1 MKNADSITQ
10 FLVSMVLCMALSSC
24 HNAGYVAQ
32 MQQPGDCDKVQVC
45 QLAADTATSPV
56 ASESTTREST
66 IQSAECPNVHSS
78 ATQQRRSG
86 SGVSEVS
93 AALLLDQKLL
103 SDEEVAQKDTEHGAL
118 ESLAGE
124 ELHSVQI
131 HTVAPGTNLEV
142 EELGKEAAGEIVF
155 PPRTQGLEALNAED
169 ASNWPGVT
177 IDESMQPLRLEV
189 REEESKIDEHTPEEV
204 SAAALDLIEERQCS
218 PQLVSDCITIL
229 IVVVVVICCLK
240 L

>member
-66 IQSAECPNVHSS
+66 VQSADCPNVHSS

-177 IDESMQPLRLEV
+177 IDRTMQPLRLEAYK
-189 REEESKIDEHTPEEV
+189 EESKIDEHSPGEGSAVTSGLREELRCV
-204 SAAALDLIEERQCS
+204 LLLMLAW
-218 PQLVSDCITIL
+218 
-229 IVVVVVICCLK
+229 IVIIVGVFLTVQ
-240 L
+240 